1 MTAGTSRPGSAA
13 AATSASTTPLNSVF
27 PQRWH
32 RPLATAPQLIVG
44 PLARDAVSRRP
55 PSPALDR
62 HPGAQLPAARHS
74 RTERVLSVRLS
85 PEDEARE
92 VARRILADGYHA
104 GVALVPTGDWGTR
117 VIAAFTQE
125 LQAGGGA
132 LLAQASID
140 PGLADYSPEITQVLR
155 ISDSRARAKRLES
168 VVGAKL
174 SSSRGRAA
182 TSSSSSRQAR

>member
-1 MTAGTSRPGSAA
+1 VIAA
-13 AATSASTTPLNSVF
+13 AA
-27 PQRWH
+27 
-32 RPLATAPQLIVG
+32 I
-44 PLARDAVSRRP
+44 
-55 PSPALDR
+55 PALDR
-62 HPGAQLPAARHS
+62 PSWRSTSCRQALPY
-74 RTERVLSVRLS
+74 ERVLSVRLS

-140 PGLADYSPEITQVLR
+140 PGLADYSPEITQVCASATAAL
-155 ISDSRARAKRLES
+155 ARSGSNQWSAQS
-168 VVGAKL
+168 L